1 MRIPDDLLYTMEHEW
16 LKPADAGPALMGV
29 TAYAAEQLSGVTFIE
44 LPKQGQAVKRGQK
57 IASVESVKAVSD
69 VYAPAGGT
77 IVEVNEAL
85 TSDPSLLDEKYYD
98 DGWICRIDL
107 ADDAELNELMDAKA
121 YREYLDT
128 LAG

>member
-1 MRIPDDLLYTMEHEW
+1 MKIPGDLLYTMEHEW
-16 LKPADAGPALMGV
+16 LKREGDGPARMGL

-44 LPKQGQAVKRGQK
+44 LPKKGQAVKRGQK
-57 IASVESVKAVSD
+57 IANVESVKAVSD

-77 IVEVNEAL
+77 IVAVNAALEA
-85 TSDPSLLDEKYYD
+85 DPALLDEQHYGA
-98 DGWICRIDL
+98 GWICRIDL
-107 ADDAELNELMDAKA
+107 ADAAELDDLMDANA